1 MKIRLTGLKIYNTQ
15 TQTFE
20 SGNIVIDEK
29 KYQQAGE
36 AKYEESYDV
45 INLRNHYLYP
55 SIIDSHLHLLGIGI
69 EQSRYNLKNIS
80 SPESLRTVMLTQD
93 TSFAVLRG
101 WDESHL
107 GFFPDRAFIDSV
119 IPDRKCLLIRKCGH
133 TATCNSKL
141 IEALKQNNIPQ
152 TDDSDFSRG
161 ILKERTLELTMQLL
175 HYSKEDLIHFLKKA
189 SESVKKTGITC
200 VHSDDYHSNHI
211 NDLVD
216 VLKSQKDLRI
226 FEKVNPKNIN
236 ELNDLIE
243 TGVFHSNE
251 TDYAS
256 IRSVKI
262 FLDGSF
268 GAKSAFLK
276 KPYEG
281 TQTKGVL
288 YMNSDE
294 FAQYV
299 RICEENDLQLLV
311 HIIGDG
317 ALDIALDGFQRS
329 ITSYNPLRHRIIH
342 LQMASDEQLKRIKEM
357 NLYLSI
363 QPVFYTSDYDMAMT
377 ILGKSRMEQ
386 IAYPFK
392 RALDMGIE
400 CSLSTDAPVE
410 DYNPFKNMVSAL
422 HFFDLKTAFEKYTL
436 ASAKAGFME
445 NRIGMIADG
454 YAADGFISDKNIFE
468 LNSEQLASFQP
479 QAIIYDGKIN
489 NYISD

>member
-1 MKIRLTGLKIYNTQ
+1 MNIRLTGLKIYNTQ
-15 TQTFE
+15 TQEFE
-20 SGNIVIDEK
+20 VRNIDIHEK
-29 KYQQAGE
+29 KYKQAGT
-36 AKYEESYDV
+36 AQYEESCDV

-55 SIIDSHLHLLGIGI
+55 AIIDSHLHLLGIGV
-69 EQSRYNLKNIS
+69 EQNRYNLNHITS
-80 SPESLRTVMLTQD
+80 AESLKTVIITQD
-93 TSFAVLRG
+93 TSFVVLRG

-119 IPDRKCLLIRKCGH
+119 LPDRKCLLIRKCGH
-133 TATCNSKL
+133 TATCNSLL
-141 IEALKQNNIPQ
+141 IEALKQNGIAE

-161 ILKERTLELTMQLL
+161 ILKERTLELTMQLIQ
-175 HYSKEDLIHFLKKA
+175 YSKKDLVHFLAKA
-189 SESVKKTGITC
+189 SDSVKKTGITC

-211 NDLVD
+211 IDLVD
-216 VLKSQKDLRI
+216 VLKNQKEIRI
-226 FEKVNPKNIN
+226 FEKINPKTIK
-236 ELNDLIE
+236 ELNDFIE
-243 TGVFHSNE
+243 SDVFHANE
-251 TDYAS
+251 TEYTS
-256 IRSVKI
+256 IRSVKT

-268 GAKSAFLK
+268 GAKSAYLK
-276 KPYEG
+276 KPYQG
-281 TQTKGVL
+281 TQNKGVL

-317 ALDIALDGFQRS
+317 ALDVALDGFQRS

-342 LQMASDEQLKRIKEM
+342 IQMASDEQLKRIKEM

-363 QPVFYTSDYDMAMT
+363 QPIFYTSDYDMALN
-377 ILGKSRMEQ
+377 ILGKERMEQ

-392 RALDMGIE
+392 RALDLGIE

-410 DYNPFKNMVSAL
+410 DYNPFKNMVSAT

-445 NRIGMIADG
+445 NRLGRIADG

-468 LNSEQLASFQP
+468 LNNEQLASFQP
-479 QAIIYDGKIN
+479 KAIIYDGKIN
-489 NYISD
+489 HYISD